1 VARKTKL
8 VTITAEGR
16 DKGKTFHITEMDADR
31 GERWAIRSLLA
42 LSRGGI
48 EVPPGMFDQ
57 GWVGLAN
64 MLPYLLVIGLNSL
77 HGAKWDEVEPL
88 IDEMMDCV
96 KFQPPGTNGNPQLL
110 QDLFKGTNC
119 QIEEIATR
127 LHLRREVLQLH
138 MGFSMADALSTSGN
152 PPSPSEPGQASAS

>member
-1 VARKTKL
+1 
-8 VTITAEGR
+8 
-16 DKGKTFHITEMDADR
+16 
-31 GERWAIRSLLA
+31 
-42 LSRGGI
+42 
-48 EVPPGMFDQ
+48 
-57 GWVGLAN
+57 
-64 MLPYLLVIGLNSL
+64 LLVIGLNSL